1 MNCPD
6 FPRRRLT
13 AKAAAELN
21 YGEVGQGE
29 GDLNHELHEKN
40 RDPEEGPER
49 LFPCYS
55 LPCPEP
61 VEGLFP
67 TTPCHVLSLSKGY
80 SLY

>member
-1 MNCPD
+1 MNCPY
-6 FPRRRLT
+6 FPRRRLK

-29 GDLNHELHEKN
+29 ADLNHELHEKN

-55 LPCPEP
+55 L
-61 VEGLFP
+61 LFP